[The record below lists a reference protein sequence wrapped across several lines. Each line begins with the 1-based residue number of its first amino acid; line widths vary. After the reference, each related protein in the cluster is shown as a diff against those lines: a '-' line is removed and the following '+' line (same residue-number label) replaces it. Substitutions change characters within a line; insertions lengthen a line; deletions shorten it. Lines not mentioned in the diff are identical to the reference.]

1 MASGRATMR
10 AQSAQTWPFPL
21 RDLVQQIHQS
31 LICFQSLRRE
41 ARQNASEVGAVE
53 LRVLLNLAGQESL
66 AERAGGNEA
75 DSKLLQRR
83 QHFLLRI
90 AIPQGILAL
99 HRGNRLHCVSSTD
112 RSRS

>member
-1 MASGRATMR
+1 MELCCTRNGNDPWLLGEQPCERNLRRA
-10 AQSAQTWPFPL
+10 WPFPL

-66 AERAGGNEA
+66 AERAVGNEA
-75 DSKLLQRR
+75 DSQLLQRR

-90 AIPQGILAL
+90 A
-99 HRGNRLHCVSSTD
+99 
-112 RSRS
+112 